1 MVVWL
6 SCYAFV
12 PVVFL
17 MAYDRA
23 KRIFNNCCKK
33 KNGAKKNENI
43 TKEERDKLNKEI
55 NQIDENSKAK
65 NEWIFYDSQLNK

>member
-1 MVVWL
+1 
-6 SCYAFV
+6 
-12 PVVFL
+12 

-43 TKEERDKLNKEI
+43 TKEERDKLNKEM

-65 NEWIFYDSQLNK
+65 SE

>member
-33 KNGAKKNENI
+33 KIGIKKNENI
-43 TKEERDKLNKEI
+43 TKEEKDKLKNDI
-55 NQIDENSKAK
+55 NQLDENSKAK
-65 NEWIFYDSQLNK
+65 SDWKFYEPQLNK